1 MATWILA
8 QSVLPSLTAK
18 TVAEMLILGL
28 LLYQVVRMFQGAQ
41 ASHFQVWLS
50 VLAVMYLVVE
60 WGGFSDSEWLLADIG
75 PYLLLATVILFQAEI
90 RRGLAKIARNPFRA
104 WFSSFEARHFLEDIL
119 LATGRLSAQ
128 KIGALIVL
136 ERDTPLRTYA
146 DSGIPLEARL
156 SYDLLV
162 TIFQPRG
169 PLHDGAV
176 IARKEKIIAAACFLP
191 LSVNPIWGT
200 QLGTRHRAAV
210 GITEETD
217 AVAIAVSEETGAISL
232 AVSGSIELNIPLER
246 LAERLSELIGR
257 PVPALTTFAKPGT
270 GPRLEESS
278 PARAGSAAAQEPR

>member
-1 MATWILA
+1 MVTWILA
-8 QSVLPSLTAK
+8 QSVLPLLTAK
-18 TVAEMLILGL
+18 TVIAIVILGL
-28 LLYQVVRMFQGAQ
+28 LLYQVVRLFQGAQ
-41 ASHFQVWLS
+41 ASLFQVWMS
-50 VLAVMYLVVE
+50 VLAVLYLVME
-60 WGGFSDSEWLLADIG
+60 WGFSTSEWLLADIG

-119 LATGRLSAQ
+119 LAISRLSAQ
-128 KIGALIVL
+128 KTGALIVL

-162 TIFQPRG
+162 TIFQRQA

-176 IARKEKIIAAACFLP
+176 IARREKVIAAACFLP

-217 AVAIAVSEETGAISL
+217 AVAIAVSEETGTVSL
-232 AVSGSIELNIPLER
+232 AVGGAIEMGISVER
-246 LAERLSELIGR
+246 LGERLSKIFGYPR
-257 PVPALTTFAKPGT
+257 PPATAVPSHAIPLG
-270 GPRLEESS
+270 ESH
-278 PARAGSAAAQEPR
+278 PAARGMSRQD

>member
-18 TVAEMLILGL
+18 TVAEILILGL

-41 ASHFQVWLS
+41 ASLFQVWMS
-50 VLAVMYLVVE
+50 VLAVLYLVLE
-60 WGGFSDSEWLLADIG
+60 WGFSTSEWLLADIG

-104 WFSSFEARHFLEDIL
+104 WFSSFEARHFLEDVL
-119 LATGRLSAQ
+119 LAIGRLSAQ
-128 KIGALIVL
+128 KTGALIVL

-176 IARKEKIIAAACFLP
+176 IARREKIIAAACFLP

-217 AVAIAVSEETGAISL
+217 AVAIAVSEETGTVSL
-232 AVSGSIELNIPLER
+232 AVGGAIEMGISVER
-246 LAERLSELIGR
+246 LGERLSKIFGYPRPPATAVPSHAIPLGESHPAARSMGR
-257 PVPALTTFAKPGT
+257 
-270 GPRLEESS
+270 
-278 PARAGSAAAQEPR
+278 QD

>member
-8 QSVLPSLTAK
+8 QSILPSLTARI
-18 TVAEMLILGL
+18 VAETLIVGL
-28 LLYQVVRMFQGAQ
+28 LLYQVVRLFQGAQ

-50 VLAVMYLVVE
+50 VLAVLYLVME
-60 WGGFSDSEWLLADIG
+60 WGFSTSEWLLDDIG
-75 PYLLLATVILFQAEI
+75 PYVLLATVILFQAEI

-104 WFSSFEARHFLEDIL
+104 WFSSFEARHFLEDVL
-119 LATGRLSAQ
+119 LAIGRLSAQ
-128 KIGALIVL
+128 KTGALIVL

-176 IARKEKIIAAACFLP
+176 IARRDKLIAAACFLP

-217 AVAIAVSEETGAISL
+217 AVAIAVSEETGTVSL
-232 AVSGSIELNIPLER
+232 AVGGAIEMGISVER
-246 LAERLSELIGR
+246 LGERLSKMFGYPR
-257 PVPALTTFAKPGT
+257 PPATVETSHAIPLG
-270 GPRLEESS
+270 ESH
-278 PARAGSAAAQEPR
+278 PAARGISRQD

>member
-1 MATWILA
+1 
-8 QSVLPSLTAK
+8 
-18 TVAEMLILGL
+18 
-28 LLYQVVRMFQGAQ
+28 
-41 ASHFQVWLS
+41 
-50 VLAVMYLVVE
+50 VVE

-104 WFSSFEARHFLEDIL
+104 WFSSFEARHFLEDVL
-119 LATGRLSAQ
+119 LAIGRLSAQ
-128 KIGALIVL
+128 KTGALIVL

-217 AVAIAVSEETGAISL
+217 AVAIAVSEETGTVSL
-232 AVSGSIELNIPLER
+232 AVGGAIEMGISVER
-246 LAERLSELIGR
+246 LGERLSKIFGYPRPPATAVPSHAIPLGESHPAARSMGR
-257 PVPALTTFAKPGT
+257 
-270 GPRLEESS
+270 
-278 PARAGSAAAQEPR
+278 QD

>member
-1 MATWILA
+1 MTTWTLA
-8 QSVLPSLTAK
+8 QIVLPSLTVK
-18 TVAEMLILGL
+18 TVAEFVILGL

-41 ASHFQVWLS
+41 ASHAQVWLS
-50 VLAVMYLVVE
+50 ILAVLYLVVE
-60 WGGFSDSEWLLADIG
+60 WGGFSDSEWLLGDLG
-75 PYLLLATVILFQAEI
+75 PYLLLATVILFQGEI
-90 RRGLAKIARNPFRA
+90 RRGLAKIARNPFRT
-104 WFSSFEARHFLEDIL
+104 WFSTFEARHFLEDIL
-119 LATGRLSAQ
+119 LAIGRLSAQ
-128 KIGALIVL
+128 RIGALIVL

-146 DSGIPLEARL
+146 DSGIPLEAHL

-217 AVAIAVSEETGAISL
+217 AVAVVVSEETGTVSLAVGGAIEMGITMERLGERLSKIFGYPRPPAKAVPSHAISL
-232 AVSGSIELNIPLER
+232 GESHSTGHSISR
-246 LAERLSELIGR
+246 RD
-257 PVPALTTFAKPGT
+257 
-270 GPRLEESS
+270 
-278 PARAGSAAAQEPR
+278 SA

>member
-8 QSVLPSLTAK
+8 QSVFPPLTAK
-18 TVAEMLILGL
+18 TVVEMAILGL
-28 LLYQVVRMFQGAQ
+28 LLYQVVRLFQGAQ
-41 ASHFQVWLS
+41 ASHFQVWMS
-50 VLAVMYLVVE
+50 VLAVLYLVVE
-60 WGGFSDSEWLLADIG
+60 WGFSTSEWLLADIG

-104 WFSSFEARHFLEDIL
+104 WFSSFEARHFLEDVL
-119 LATGRLSAQ
+119 LAIRQLSAQ

-217 AVAIAVSEETGAISL
+217 AVAVAVSEETGTVSL
-232 AVSGSIELNIPLER
+232 AVGGAIEMGISVER
-246 LAERLSELIGR
+246 LGERLSKIFGYPR
-257 PVPALTTFAKPGT
+257 PPATTVPSHAIPLG
-270 GPRLEESS
+270 ESH
-278 PARAGSAAAQEPR
+278 PAARGMSRQD

>member
-8 QSVLPSLTAK
+8 QGVIPSLTAK
-18 TVAEMLILGL
+18 TLVEIVILGL

-41 ASHFQVWLS
+41 ASLFQVWMS
-50 VLAVMYLVVE
+50 VLAVLYLVLE
-60 WGGFSDSEWLLADIG
+60 WGFSTSEWLLADIG

-104 WFSSFEARHFLEDIL
+104 WFSSFEARHFLEDVL
-119 LATGRLSAQ
+119 LAIGRLSAQ
-128 KIGALIVL
+128 KTGALIVL

-176 IARKEKIIAAACFLP
+176 IARREKIIAAACFLP

-217 AVAIAVSEETGAISL
+217 AVAIAVSEETGTVSL
-232 AVSGSIELNIPLER
+232 AVGGAIEMGISVER
-246 LAERLSELIGR
+246 LGERLSKIFGYPRPPATAVPSHAIPLGESHPAARSMGR
-257 PVPALTTFAKPGT
+257 
-270 GPRLEESS
+270 
-278 PARAGSAAAQEPR
+278 QD

>member
-1 MATWILA
+1 MATWIFA
-8 QSVLPSLTAK
+8 QSFLPSLTAT
-18 TVAEMLILGL
+18 TVAEIVILGFV
-28 LLYQVVRMFQGAQ
+28 LYQVVRMFQGAP
-41 ASHFQVWLS
+41 ASHFLVWLS
-50 VLAVMYLVVE
+50 VLAAFYLVAQ
-60 WGGFSDSEWLLADIG
+60 WGGLATSESLVADVG

-104 WFSSFEARHFLEDIL
+104 WFSSFEARHFFEDIL
-119 LATGRLSAQ
+119 LAIGRLSAQ
-128 KIGALIVL
+128 KTGALIVL

-217 AVAIAVSEETGAISL
+217 AVAIVVSEETGTVSL
-232 AVSGSIELNIPLER
+232 AVGGAIEMGISVDQLG
-246 LAERLSELIGR
+246 ERLSKIFGYPR
-257 PVPALTTFAKPGT
+257 PPATPVPSHTIPLG
-270 GPRLEESS
+270 EH
-278 PARAGSAAAQEPR
+278 PAGRGMSRQDSG

>member
-8 QSVLPSLTAK
+8 QSVIPSLTAK
-18 TVAEMLILGL
+18 TLVEIVILGL

-41 ASHFQVWLS
+41 ASHFQVWMS
-50 VLAVMYLVVE
+50 VLAVLYLVLE
-60 WGGFSDSEWLLADIG
+60 WGFSTSEWLLADIG

-104 WFSSFEARHFLEDIL
+104 WFSSFEARHFLEDVL
-119 LATGRLSAQ
+119 LAIGRLSAQ
-128 KIGALIVL
+128 KTGALIVL

-217 AVAIAVSEETGAISL
+217 AVAIAVSEETGTVSL
-232 AVSGSIELNIPLER
+232 AVGGAIEMGISVER
-246 LAERLSELIGR
+246 LGERLSKIFGYPR
-257 PVPALTTFAKPGT
+257 PP
-270 GPRLEESS
+270 
-278 PARAGSAAAQEPR
+278 AAAVPSHAIPLGESHPAARSMGRQD

>member
-1 MATWILA
+1 MATWLLA
-8 QSVLPSLTAK
+8 QSLLPSLTAT
-18 TVAEMLILGL
+18 TVAEVLILGF

-41 ASHFQVWLS
+41 ASHFLVWAS
-50 VLAVMYLVVE
+50 VLAAFYLVAE
-60 WGGFSDSEWLLADIG
+60 WGGFATAEWLLANIV

-104 WFSSFEARHFLEDIL
+104 WLSSFEARSFFEDIL
-119 LATGRLSAQ
+119 LAIGRLSAQ
-128 KIGALIVL
+128 KTGALIVL

-176 IARKEKIIAAACFLP
+176 IARKDKIIAAACFLP

-217 AVAIAVSEETGAISL
+217 AVAISVSEETGTVSL
-232 AVSGSIELNIPLER
+232 AVGGAIEMGISVER
-246 LAERLSELIGR
+246 LGERLSKIFGFAR
-257 PVPALTTFAKPGT
+257 PPATPLPSHAMPVG
-270 GPRLEESS
+270 ESH
-278 PARAGSAAAQEPR
+278 PAARSSRRRD

>member
-18 TVAEMLILGL
+18 TVVEIAILGL

-50 VLAVMYLVVE
+50 VLAVLYLVVQ
-60 WGGFSDSEWLLADIG
+60 WGFSTSGWLLDDIG

-104 WFSSFEARHFLEDIL
+104 WFSSFEARHFLEDVL
-119 LATGRLSAQ
+119 LAIGRLSAQ
-128 KIGALIVL
+128 KTGALIVL
-136 ERDTPLRTYA
+136 ERETPLRTYA

-162 TIFQPRG
+162 TIFQRQA

-217 AVAIAVSEETGAISL
+217 AVAIAVSEEAGTVSL
-232 AVSGSIELNIPLER
+232 AVGRAIEMGISVER
-246 LAERLSELIGR
+246 LGERLSKIFGYPR
-257 PVPALTTFAKPGT
+257 PPSTAMPSHAVP
-270 GPRLEESS
+270 LEESH
-278 PARAGSAAAQEPR
+278 PAARGMSRQD

>member
-1 MATWILA
+1 MAAWILA
-8 QSVLPSLTAK
+8 QSVLPSLTPR
-18 TVAEMLILGL
+18 TVAETLIVGL

-41 ASHFQVWLS
+41 ASLFQVWLS
-50 VLAVMYLVVE
+50 VLAVFYLVLE
-60 WGGFSDSEWLLADIG
+60 WGFSTSGWLLNDIG
-75 PYLLLATVILFQAEI
+75 PYLVLATLILFQAEL

-119 LATGRLSAQ
+119 LAIGRLSAQ
-128 KIGALIVL
+128 KTGALIVL

-146 DSGIPLEARL
+146 ESGIPLEARM

-162 TIFQPRG
+162 TIFQRSG

-176 IARKEKIIAAACFLP
+176 IARKDKIIAAACFLP

-217 AVAIAVSEETGAISL
+217 AVAVVVSEETGIVSL
-232 AVSGSIELNIPLER
+232 ALGGAIEMGITVER
-246 LAERLSELIGR
+246 LGERLSKIFGYPRPPTATASSRAIPFGGSQPAGRGIGR
-257 PVPALTTFAKPGT
+257 QD
-270 GPRLEESS
+270 
-278 PARAGSAAAQEPR
+278 SA